1 MSKSRIMGAASCGT
15 NYGVNKNSPG
25 NGNGKW
31 QGLWPSVGHA
41 KNARL
46 INTRAGGDNR
56 NVVFC
61 MNQLGGVGRISKMF
75 ATTAD
80 GVKDC
85 GCILPSH
92 VKEALYKLG
101 DYALSQNKQ
110 LCLVGETE
118 TLSSDVPGHSGSFDK
133 TFPTNLDK
141 YVKIINNLKLEFAV
155 KGPNDVQR
163 HIVAMVTQPDA
174 IVLKEYGFGF
184 PVLCNNIIA
193 YASDKSSFMINN
205 FGNKRNYEIAN
216 YSAPNPNTMITLYF
230 RILPEHTKVFSN
242 EGIEIFLDQPSLTQD
257 VFVTSS
263 TISEIKLNFLESYK
277 GADDPKNNV
286 IYTLNV
292 SGARSEKLK
301 LTNINDPAAGIWSV
315 TISGN
320 AMVLRSD
327 FTSTSQYYLM
337 GLVNF
342 TDMGPVPNLTFKLG
356 TNGASFL
363 FPKQAPNYRDGPF
376 Y

>member
-41 KNARL
+41 KNARA
-46 INTRAGGDNR
+46 INIRAGGNDR

-92 VKEALYKLG
+92 VKEALHKLG

-133 TFPTNLDK
+133 TFPTNLDE
-141 YVKIINNLKLEFAV
+141 YVKIINDLKLEFAV
-155 KGPNDVQR
+155 TGPNDVQR
-163 HIVAMVTQPDA
+163 HIVAMASQSDA

-184 PVLCNNIIA
+184 PALCNNIIA
-193 YASDKSSFMINN
+193 YGTCCSCFMKKHFDFEDAGTTKPSYTNI
-205 FGNKRNYEIAN
+205 I
-216 YSAPNPNTMITLYF
+216 LYF
-230 RILPEHTKVFSN
+230 KIEKDTVNTFAS
-242 EGIEIFLDQPSLTQD
+242 EGIEIFLDQTSLTQD
-257 VFVTSS
+257 VF
-263 TISEIKLNFLESYK
+263 LN
-277 GADDPKNNV
+277 
-286 IYTLNV
+286 TV
-292 SGARSEKLK
+292 SGITLK
-301 LTNINDPAAGIWSV
+301 LTNSLTGTGGLSMNFNGQVTGPNNSVLRITPIGLTPAAVGLYSV
-315 TISGN
+315 IITGN
-320 AMVLRSD
+320 AMVTD
-327 FTSTSQYYLM
+327 NGSTGQSYPNTYYLM
-337 GLVNF
+337 NLIGF
-342 TDMGPVPNLTFKLG
+342 RYRGPDPRLSFKLG
-356 TNGASFL
+356 TAGASCQ
-363 FPKQAPNYRDGPF
+363 FPTPGRYRT
-376 Y
+376 